1 MQIGNAFLFLKEK
14 NNMLKNKAYKF
25 RIYPNEKQKELIE
38 RTFGCTRFVFN
49 WCLEKSITKYK
60 EEKITLRY
68 KDYASMLVEMKKEY
82 EFLKE
87 VDSIS
92 LQQSLRHLDVAF
104 TNFFKKK
111 ETRFP
116 KFKSKKNDKSYTT
129 VTVNNNIKL
138 EDKYI
143 VLPKLGK
150 VRIKMHRKINQDEKI
165 SRSTPSV

>member
-1 MQIGNAFLFLKEK
+1 
-14 NNMLKNKAYKF
+14 MLKNKAYKF
-25 RIYPNEKQKELIE
+25 RLYPNEKQKELIE

-49 WCLEKSITKYK
+49 YFLEKSISMYK

-92 LQQSLRHLDVAF
+92 LQQSLRHLDAAYS
-104 TNFFKKK
+104 NFFKNK

-116 KFKSKKNDKSYTT
+116 KFKSKKNDKS
-129 VTVNNNIKL
+129 
-138 EDKYI
+138 
-143 VLPKLGK
+143 
-150 VRIKMHRKINQDEKI
+150 
-165 SRSTPSV
+165 